1 MGNPKF
7 NIGDKVKVLGDSGR
21 ANIGYVFDMKRYSG
35 DISEITSFRFYG
47 NHRVCY
53 RLKNIPYDWD
63 ESLLE
68 AVKNESKVV
77 ITTDGTITRA
87 ALYDGH
93 KLIKEAFSTCSK
105 EDTFK
110 FETGAKIA
118 FERLTAKPAVKA
130 KPKKELKPL
139 NTKIFVLD
147 GDDILKSS
155 HIYEVKNGKIRA
167 FIGSYPTKGT
177 LYNMTDV
184 VNYLKPSS
192 HRNGEEKYDSNGV
205 KLSEYD
211 IRKQITVMEVKEGV
225 KTRGKK
231 IEVKG
236 FSR

>member
-1 MGNPKF
+1 MRTV
-7 NIGDKVKVLGDSGR
+7 I
-21 ANIGYVFDMKRYSG
+21 KRN
-35 DISEITSFRFYG
+35 TPFYW
-47 NHRVCY
+47 H
-53 RLKNIPYDWD
+53 

-77 ITTDGTITRA
+77 ITTDGTTTRA
-87 ALYDGH
+87 AMYDGH
-93 KLIKEAFSTCSK
+93 KLIREAKAICSK
-105 EDTFK
+105 DDTFD

-118 FERLTAKPAVKA
+118 FERLTAKPAVKS

-211 IRKQITVMEVKEGV
+211 NRKQITVMEVKEG
-225 KTRGKK
+225 
-231 IEVKG
+231 
-236 FSR
+236 

>member
-1 MGNPKF
+1 MDG
-7 NIGDKVKVLGDSGR
+7 
-21 ANIGYVFDMKRYSG
+21 YSG
-35 DISEITSFRFYG
+35 VIARIEYINVTNDNGVEKWF
-47 NHRVCY
+47 Y
-53 RLKNIPYDWD
+53 RLENTPFYWH

-77 ITTDGTITRA
+77 ITTDGTTTRA
-87 ALYDGH
+87 AMYDGH

-105 EDTFK
+105 EDAFK

-118 FERLTAKPAVKA
+118 FERLTAKPAVKS

-211 IRKQITVMEVKEGV
+211 NRKQITVMEVKEG
-225 KTRGKK
+225 
-231 IEVKG
+231 
-236 FSR
+236 

>member
-7 NIGDKVKVLGDSGR
+7 NIGDKVKVLGNSGR

-68 AVKNESKVV
+68 AVKNENKIV
-77 ITTDGTITRA
+77 ITTNGTTTRA

-93 KLIKEAFSTCSK
+93 KLIREAKAICSK
-105 EDTFK
+105 EDVFD

-118 FERLTAKPAVKA
+118 FDKLKSG
-130 KPKKELKPL
+130 KELKPL

-147 GDDILKSS
+147 GDDTLETS

-167 FIGSYPTKGT
+167 NGIYPLDGT
-177 LYNMTDV
+177 LYNMNDV
-184 VNYLKPSS
+184 INYLKPLSLRS
-192 HRNGEEKYDSNGV
+192 GDEEFDSKGEIFSVFNS
-205 KLSEYD
+205 L
-211 IRKQITVMEVKEGV
+211 KQITVMEVKEG
-225 KTRGKK
+225 
-231 IEVKG
+231 
-236 FSR
+236 

>member
-1 MGNPKF
+1 MANPKF
-7 NIGDKVKVLGDSGR
+7 KIGDKVKTHSGR
-21 ANIGYVFDMKRYSG
+21 GGANIAYVQGMDAYCG
-35 DISEITSFRFYG
+35 ETAIISNVIKSCAGTRIFYELMG
-47 NHRVCY
+47 
-53 RLKNIPYDWD
+53 IPYNWH

-77 ITTDGTITRA
+77 ITTDGTTTRA
-87 ALYDGH
+87 AMYDGH

-105 EDTFK
+105 EDAFK

-118 FERLTAKPAVKA
+118 FERLTAKPAVKS

-211 IRKQITVMEVKEGV
+211 NRKQITVMEVKEG
-225 KTRGKK
+225 
-231 IEVKG
+231 
-236 FSR
+236 

>member
-7 NIGDKVKVLGDSGR
+7 NIGDKVKVLGNSGC

-47 NHRVCY
+47 NHKVCY

-68 AVKNESKVV
+68 AAKNDKIV
-77 ITTDGTITRA
+77 ITTDGTTTRA

-93 KLIKEAFSTCSK
+93 KLIREAKAICSK
-105 EDTFK
+105 DDTFD
-110 FETGAKIA
+110 FEAGAKIA
-118 FERLTAKPAVKA
+118 FERLTAKPAVKT

-147 GDDILKSS
+147 GDGVLKSS

-167 FIGSYPTKGT
+167 FIESYPTQGL
-177 LYNMTDV
+177 LYNMNDV
-184 VNYLKPSS
+184 VNYLKPQLL
-192 HRNGEEKYDSNGV
+192 RNDDENYDSNGV
-205 KLSEYD
+205 KFSVYD
-211 IRKQITVMEVKEGV
+211 NMKQITVMEVKEG
-225 KTRGKK
+225 
-231 IEVKG
+231 
-236 FSR
+236 

>member
-105 EDTFK
+105 EDVFD
-110 FETGAKIA
+110 FETGANIA
-118 FERLTAKPAVKA
+118 FERLTAKPAIKA
-130 KPKKELKPL
+130 KPKRELKPL

-147 GDDILKSS
+147 GAGTGLKTA
-155 HIYEVKNGKIRA
+155 HVYNIINGKIVEDD
-167 FIGSYPTKGT
+167 FIKLPMFGT
-177 LYNMTDV
+177 LYNMDDV
-184 VNYLKPSS
+184 VNYLTPTTSRTTNK
-192 HRNGEEKYDSNGV
+192 DSAG
-205 KLSEYD
+205 KTLSEFSV
-211 IRKQITVMEVKEGV
+211 RKVTVMEVKEG
-225 KTRGKK
+225 
-231 IEVKG
+231 
-236 FSR
+236 

>member
-1 MGNPKF
+1 MANSKF
-7 NIGDKVKVLGDSGR
+7 KIGDKVKTHSERGR
-21 ANIGYVFDMKRYSG
+21 GVNGVAYVSSMDGYSG
-35 DISEITSFRFYG
+35 VIARIEDINGTNDNGVEKWF
-47 NHRVCY
+47 Y
-53 RLKNIPYDWD
+53 RLENTPFYWH

-68 AVKNESKVV
+68 AVKNESKVG
-77 ITTDGTITRA
+77 ITTDGTTTRA
-87 ALYDGH
+87 AMYDGH

-105 EDTFK
+105 EDAFK

-118 FERLTAKPAVKA
+118 FERLTAKPAVKS

-211 IRKQITVMEVKEGV
+211 NRKQITVMEVKEG
-225 KTRGKK
+225 
-231 IEVKG
+231 
-236 FSR
+236 